1 VNSSIFGLLNLLENS
16 RHYFN
21 LHAVCSEIDQ
31 FIKISAEASF
41 KELMGNFGEAKAGPH
56 QRSFIAAGHL
66 FQ

>member
-1 VNSSIFGLLNLLENS
+1 MENS

-21 LHAVCSEIDQ
+21 LPAACSEIDQ
-31 FIKISAEASF
+31 FIRISAEASF
-41 KELMGNFGEAKAGPH
+41 KELLGNFGEAKAGPH